1 MNTPAAARPPMMIG
15 RSWGCVS
22 PRTPRPTSRKCRLFI
37 EPARALCAI
46 RWGSHYSLQQLG
58 ILQQREELLAQGG
71 EFRPILLGNRIRGR
85 QAEPFEILV
94 LPVVQNAEVEMRAR
108 GQAGAAYKTNH
119 LSHGDALA
127 SMHKHAGQMQIHR
140 LVTVGVGDLDD
151 VALAPFA
158 RGDDNATRADG
169 LNGRPDGSAIVG
181 AQMGA
186 VDLQNRV
193 EPRVAEMRGDRGSE
207 LQGRP

>member
-58 ILQQREELLAQGG
+58 ILQQREELLAQSG

-94 LPVVQNAEVEMRAR
+94 LPVVQNAEIEMRAGGEAR
-108 GQAGAAYKTNH
+108 AADKANH
-119 LSHGDALA
+119 SPDFDALA
-127 SMHKHAGQMQIHR
+127 CVNKHAGQMQVHR
-140 LVTVGVGDLDD
+140 LVTVGMGDLDD
-151 VALAPFA
+151 VAFAALAS
-158 RGDDNATRADG
+158 GKDDAA
-169 LNGRPDGSAIVG
+169 
-181 AQMGA
+181 
-186 VDLQNRV
+186 
-193 EPRVAEMRGDRGSE
+193 
-207 LQGRP
+207 